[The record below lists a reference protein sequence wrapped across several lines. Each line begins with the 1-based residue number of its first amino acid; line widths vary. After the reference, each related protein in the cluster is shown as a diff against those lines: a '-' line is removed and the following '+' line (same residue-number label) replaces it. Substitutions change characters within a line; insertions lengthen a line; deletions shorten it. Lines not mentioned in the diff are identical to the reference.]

1 MGNFKTSIKRRR
13 TFEYSKRPR
22 LFIMQMCL

>member
-1 MGNFKTSIKRRR
+1 MGNFKTSIKRR